1 VRPRRYFPLFTCA
14 VVLAGGCDSGD
25 VNIQCPWVRYAPD
38 SEAEWSE
45 LPRGDIFEVS
55 ASMHA
60 QAMNELSSIAA
71 LPLTVEVAG
80 YYNDR
85 YEPAPGKEP
94 YLLRAAYGFAGPG
107 DFGIVRHEDDVRVYH
122 SSLGRTN
129 TCRQSALVANI
140 DFVPRD
146 VYVEVFIAE

>member
-1 VRPRRYFPLFTCA
+1 M
-14 VVLAGGCDSGD
+14 LAGGCDSGSAD
-25 VNIQCPWVRYAPD
+25 IQCSWVRYAPD
-38 SEAEWSE
+38 VAGEWSD
-45 LPRGDIFEVS
+45 LPRSDIYEVT

-60 QAMNELSSIAA
+60 EAMRELSSIAA
-71 LPLTVEVAG
+71 LPLTVEVAS

-94 YLLRAAYGFAGPG
+94 YLIRAAYGFAGAG
-107 DFGIVRHEDDVRVYH
+107 RYGIVRHENDVRVYH

-129 TCRQSALVANI
+129 TCRQSALIANI
-140 DFVPRD
+140 DFVPRE